1 MNFKIN
7 FAYLFLFLSVLFWA
21 GNFIVGKYASY
32 YQIPPW
38 SGNFY
43 RWFFAWLIL
52 LPFTFTEIISKKNYI
67 LENYKFY
74 ILLGITSVTI
84 FNSIVYYS
92 LNFTQVISGVLMIS
106 TIPVMIMFISSILK
120 IERTNIFQILGVI
133 CSFIGVILIIT
144 KANFDL
150 LVNLDFNKGDL
161 TMVIAMLSWATY
173 SALLKKRKHELSQL
187 SLLEVIITFGL
198 IFLIPIYITEYSLG
212 FEITLNK
219 PFILVLIYVVLFPGL
234 AAFICWIK
242 GISLIGPNRSGVFLH
257 LMPILSALMA
267 MIIFKEKFMLY
278 HLLGAFFILSGII
291 LSNRKSTNALSS
303 YFRRLSKYIT
313 AVCRFKKTILKV

>member
-7 FAYLFLFLSVLFWA
+7 FAYIFLFLAVFFWA
-21 GNFIVGKYASY
+21 GNFIVGKFASY
-32 YQIPPW
+32 YEIPPF
-38 SGNFY
+38 SLNFY

-52 LPFTFTEIISKKNYI
+52 LPFTFKEIISKKNYI

-120 IERTNIFQILGVI
+120 IEKTNIFQIFGVI

-144 KANFDL
+144 KANFEL

-161 TMVIAMLSWATY
+161 TMVVAMFSWATY
-173 SALLKKRKHELSQL
+173 SVLLKKRKHELSQL

-198 IFLIPIYITEYSLG
+198 IFLIPIYIAEYNLG
-212 FEITLNK
+212 FKINLNK
-219 PFILVLIYVVLFPGL
+219 PFVLVLIYVVLFPGL
-234 AAFICWIK
+234 ASFICWIK
-242 GISLIGPNRSGVFLH
+242 GISLIGANRSGVFLH
-257 LMPILSALMA
+257 LMPILSATMA
-267 MIIFKEKFMLY
+267 IIIFSEKFMFY
-278 HLLGAFFILSGII
+278 HLLGAIFILSGII
-291 LSNRKSTNALSS
+291 LSNRKPTNA
-303 YFRRLSKYIT
+303 
-313 AVCRFKKTILKV
+313 